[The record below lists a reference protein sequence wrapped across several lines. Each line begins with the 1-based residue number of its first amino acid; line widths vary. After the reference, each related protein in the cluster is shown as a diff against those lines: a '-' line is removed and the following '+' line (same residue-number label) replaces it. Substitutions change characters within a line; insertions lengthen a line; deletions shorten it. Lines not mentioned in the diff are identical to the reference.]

1 MATQG
6 QSKNRAGRTA
16 KGKVLTALI
25 EELLDINAE
34 LLSIGPLLTRDPD
47 ISSIRWQMLFRLEAE
62 AKTAAQ
68 LGREIGISRQGA
80 LWNLQALEAREYI
93 EWIDN
98 PNDLRAQ
105 LAAMTPTGR
114 RKLDV
119 TVGHQIHWSNAL
131 AEPFNK
137 QELETTLRVM
147 RHMNLHTR
155 TLTIELLTDV
165 QT

>member
-1 MATQG
+1 
-6 QSKNRAGRTA
+6 
-16 KGKVLTALI
+16 
-25 EELLDINAE
+25 
-34 LLSIGPLLTRDPD
+34 
-47 ISSIRWQMLFRLEAE
+47 
-62 AKTAAQ
+62 
-68 LGREIGISRQGA
+68 
-80 LWNLQALEAREYI
+80 
-93 EWIDN
+93 
-98 PNDLRAQ
+98 
-105 LAAMTPTGR
+105 MTPTGR